1 MTPGAAPAELFH
13 YARLATGAGDETDWG
28 RSWERIAAFLIRTAL
43 ESAVS
48 QRWAGPVAEMR
59 WAPIS
64 TQLICLPRYLDP
76 DLARSVHATWAQ
88 LSTACHAHPYELPPT
103 VAELHRWIDVVAQL
117 LAFPP
122 AG

>member
-1 MTPGAAPAELFH
+1 MTTADPAKLLD
-13 YARLATGAGDETDWG
+13 YARLATGSGDDTDWG
-28 RSWERIAAFLIRTAL
+28 RSWERIAAFLTRTAL
-43 ESAVS
+43 ESAVT
-48 QRWAGPVAEMR
+48 QRWSGPLTDMR

-76 DLARSVHATWAQ
+76 DLAHRLHATWAQ

-103 VAELHRWIDVVAQL
+103 VAELHRWIDVVAEL
-117 LAFPP
+117 LAVTA